1 MGEGNNQQA
10 AKEAG
15 RIHESCRSG
24 LTCFVCDGP
33 ERVPI
38 GFCYRLQ
45 YSFSTCTQSL
55 EPATDLQLFANNERQ
70 GGGLAG
76 GQREETRS

>member
-1 MGEGNNQQA
+1 MREEPTAKLPREPGESA
-10 AKEAG
+10 
-15 RIHESCRSG
+15 RSSRSG

-45 YSFSTCTQSL
+45 YSFSTCAQSL